1 MQEYMGC
8 YIALRIIIVEVIVSL
23 ISAPDLYITSIAGHD
38 LHADSPS
45 LTHPFVPRYCSK
57 FATVRDISHLN
68 FLQYLKTCIPF
79 KCTTY
84 QLRGLQETIKK
95 IWDTYLKSN

>member
-8 YIALRIIIVEVIVSL
+8 YTALRIIIVEVIVSL

-45 LTHPFVPRYCSK
+45 LTHPFVLFLITMQK
-57 FATVRDISHLN
+57 NTAISSVNLCN
-68 FLQYLKTCIPF
+68 TMLP
-79 KCTTY
+79 
-84 QLRGLQETIKK
+84 
-95 IWDTYLKSN
+95 